1 MVAITIAC
9 YHISNINGFFEN
21 FNEEKQRRYL
31 NFALGKY
38 EYSFLE
44 YYGHHL
50 FFIFIMF
57 LLYSFDDTNEKI
69 DKIKINKDFAG
80 INDIEEPLL
89 RNTVEIEKN
98 NIIQVNPV
106 QKDEKIIIIEKKD
119 NLTFWNILLKYT
131 FSNINKVTLI
141 AMYFVSMRSINLI
154 HLVLVI
160 IFIIQIIL
168 PAKLKNMYYPTL
180 QNNINILHIFLS

>member
-1 MVAITIAC
+1 
-9 YHISNINGFFEN
+9 
-21 FNEEKQRRYL
+21 
-31 NFALGKY
+31 
-38 EYSFLE
+38 
-44 YYGHHL
+44 
-50 FFIFIMF
+50 MF

-119 NLTFWNILLKYT
+119 NLTF
-131 FSNINKVTLI
+131 
-141 AMYFVSMRSINLI
+141 
-154 HLVLVI
+154 
-160 IFIIQIIL
+160 
-168 PAKLKNMYYPTL
+168 
-180 QNNINILHIFLS
+180 